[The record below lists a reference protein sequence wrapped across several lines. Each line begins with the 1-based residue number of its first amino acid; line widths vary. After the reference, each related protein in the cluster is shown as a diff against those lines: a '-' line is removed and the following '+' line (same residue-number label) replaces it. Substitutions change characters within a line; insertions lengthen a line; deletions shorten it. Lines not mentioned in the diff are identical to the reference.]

1 MSEEKSKPGTY
12 SDSWEYVKKELSKGE
27 MSANK
32 IAVLEAEKIFQEAV
46 EEKSLPGNDLEDKI
60 GNYSQLFSDFEKL
73 TYSRSMYRK
82 LIDKPQFDISK
93 GDTEDIIR
101 GYKEAV
107 KDLEKAD
114 FGKLPAAERAGM
126 FVERKFYGWAQK
138 IKALALAVIAL
149 SILTFILTETETG
162 RTFSSSL
169 VTINNYFFYKIIP
182 TVLLLALAAAVAV
195 IILYSYRKKD
205 K

>member
-1 MSEEKSKPGTY
+1 MSEEKSKSGAY

-32 IAVLEAEKIFQEAV
+32 VAILEAEKIFQETV
-46 EEKSLPGNDLEDKI
+46 DKKGLPGDSLEDKI
-60 GNYSQLFSDFEKL
+60 KNYSDLFSDFEKL
-73 TYSRSMYRK
+73 TYSRAMYKK
-82 LIDKPQFDISK
+82 LIEKLQFDISR

-126 FVERKFYGWAQK
+126 LVKRKFYGFPQK
-138 IKALALAVIAL
+138 IKLLVLAIIAL
-149 SILTFILTETETG
+149 SMLTFILTETETG
-162 RTFSSSL
+162 RMLSSS
-169 VTINNYFFYKIIP
+169 VVAANNYLFYKIIP
-182 TVLLLALAAAVAV
+182 TIFLLALLAAVAV